1 MYLLPLNR
9 FPDGTASSLSR
20 IFYMSSPAT
29 SISHGGSSGIKPDE
43 IYTFSLTGFI
53 ESPPSWAFL
62 EHLKMEVNHLNYLFF
77 WSLWLSKSLTL
88 SLRLS
93 SAPYIVNLIQLLVTV
108 TLLY

>member
-1 MYLLPLNR
+1 
-9 FPDGTASSLSR
+9 
-20 IFYMSSPAT
+20 MSSPAT

-77 WSLWLSKSLTL
+77 LVPLVVQEPHSISKAEPSTLHSKLNSAACDCDLTL
-88 SLRLS
+88 LS
-93 SAPYIVNLIQLLVTV
+93 IKHIS
-108 TLLY
+108 